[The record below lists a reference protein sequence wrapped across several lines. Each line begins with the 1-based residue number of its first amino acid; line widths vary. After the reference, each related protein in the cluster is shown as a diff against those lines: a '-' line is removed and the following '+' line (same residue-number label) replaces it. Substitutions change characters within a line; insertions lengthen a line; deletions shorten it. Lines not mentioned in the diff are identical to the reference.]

1 MERGQ
6 HDQPSSS
13 AGFTLAEVLVS
24 LAILGLMLVL
34 LFSNVRFEARAWQAA
49 TLRSD
54 RASELDTVTHFMR
67 RQLGEAYP
75 RYDEERKRIEFDGRP
90 NALRFLAPI
99 PAYLANGG
107 IHEVAYF
114 VAADTEGR
122 RLVMSRAP
130 NRPLTPAADR
140 SRLAAQT
147 TLVEGVDTVEFAYF
161 GKLAEG
167 RESQWFAQWREAS
180 ALPAL
185 IRVRVR
191 FPDGDGRIW
200 PDLYVKPAVALDAV
214 CVYDARQRRCRGR
227 E

>member
-1 MERGQ
+1 MEPKSRAQ
-6 HDQPSSS
+6 ADSA

-67 RQLGEAYP
+67 RQLGEVYP
-75 RYDEERKRIEFDGRP
+75 RYDEERKRLEFDGRP
-90 NALRFLAPI
+90 AAMRFLAPV
-99 PAYLANGG
+99 PAFLASGG
-107 IHEVAYF
+107 IQEIAYF
-114 VAADTEGR
+114 VAADREQR

-130 NRPLTPAADR
+130 LRPLIPIAEL
-140 SRLAAQT
+140 SRLASET
-147 TLVEGVDTVEFAYF
+147 TLIEGVEAVEFAYF

-167 RESQWFAQWREAS
+167 REPQWFNQWTDAT

-191 FPDGDGRIW
+191 FPGGDGRVW
-200 PDLYVKPAVALDAV
+200 PDLYVKPTVALDAV